1 MPRVSIVVP
10 NYNHERYLA
19 ARLDSIF
26 AQTYRDYEVILLD
39 DCSSDRSAELLAAY
53 AERPR
58 VAELVLNRSNLGP
71 FGQWQLGMAKAKGEY
86 LWIAESDDVAE
97 PAFLEHMVAAL
108 DGRPAVGVAYC
119 QSRVIDED
127 GQILFDNRR
136 WTNDLDPELWGAPFQ
151 LEGTRSLR
159 DFFVFKNVI
168 PNASAVLFRRKL
180 FERVS
185 PEITEFRYTGDWLAW
200 TDILRDG
207 DLYFTPELLNRFRYH
222 AQSTRVRRRFEQT
235 AQYLGEVYRIVSRIA
250 RRADVGDARRNE
262 AYDQLA
268 IKSYREIGV
277 RSLPAPRSL
286 RLIGDLCRY
295 DSRLPER
302 LLKLTLRAAKRKVF
316 GP

>member
-10 NYNHERYLA
+10 NYNHERYLT
-19 ARLDSIF
+19 ARLDSVF

-39 DCSSDRSAELLAAY
+39 DCSTDRSAELLAAY

-58 VAELVLNRSNLGP
+58 VAELVLNQSNLGP

-97 PAFLEHMVAAL
+97 PAFLERMVAAL
-108 DGRPAVGVAYC
+108 DRRPTVGVAYC
-119 QSRVIDED
+119 QSQVIDEG

-136 WTNDLDPELWGAPFQ
+136 WTNDLDPELWDTPFQ
-151 LEGTRSLR
+151 IEGTRALR

-168 PNASAVLFRRKL
+168 PNASAVLFRREL

-185 PEITEFRYTGDWLAW
+185 PEIAEFRYTGDWLAW
-200 TDILRDG
+200 TDILRNC
-207 DLYFTPELLNRFRYH
+207 DLYFTPELLNRFRHH

-235 AQYLGEVYRIVSRIA
+235 AQYLSEVYRIVSGIA
-250 RRADVGDARRNE
+250 QQPGVGDMRRNE

-277 RSLPAPRSL
+277 RSLPSPRSL
-286 RLIGDLCRY
+286 RLVQNLCRY

-302 LLKLTLRAAKRKVF
+302 LLKLMLRSAKRKAF
-316 GP
+316 GR